1 MSSSDRPMHA
11 TPWSLDEFVAHDVF
25 MVPASPVA
33 NVPAPVSAAE
43 LAAQQAA
50 AQQALEAQAYA
61 RGFADG
67 EMAAREALDAELESV
82 RMALGAAMES
92 LEQNEVRW
100 VANAE
105 ANIAALA
112 VVIAKHIVQ
121 REIAV
126 DPSFVTVLVSQALVH
141 YPMEQEVTIRLHP
154 DDLVACRSALEAQ
167 WATVGRPM
175 RWIADASVQR
185 GGCLTEGRERIIDG
199 RVDTALERAYRNLS
213 GVQA

>member
-1 MSSSDRPMHA
+1 MHA

-25 MVPASPVA
+25 MVPTSAAA
-33 NVPAPVSAAE
+33 NVPAPLSAAE
-43 LAAQQAA
+43 LAAQEAA

-61 RGFADG
+61 RGFAEG
-67 EMAAREALDAELESV
+67 EMAARETLDAELQGAL
-82 RMALGAAMES
+82 MALSSAMES
-92 LEQNEVRW
+92 LEQNEQRW
-100 VANAE
+100 VSNAE

-126 DPSFVTVLVSQALVH
+126 DPSFVTVLVSQALMN
-141 YPMEQEVTIRLHP
+141 YPMDQEVTIRLHP
-154 DDLVACRSALEAQ
+154 EDLVACRSALEAQ
-167 WATVGRPM
+167 WATTGRTM
-175 RWIADASVQR
+175 RWMADASVQR